1 MTMLK
6 RSKEWWQKV
15 CASEPDGFISA
26 GCPPGYSK
34 DYSEYLAE
42 ECQSKC
48 RVKRSL
54 SGVGTKAAPLTA
66 SLLAST
72 VIIGCQTTKPQIVTK
87 VVERKVEVPKSLL
100 TCSPEPTAGTAW
112 ISQKDVAR
120 YLNRVAEAGND
131 CRVKLRSV
139 RNIIENK
146 SN

>member
-1 MTMLK
+1 MKKTIILL
-6 RSKEWWQKV
+6 SV
-15 CASEPDGFISA
+15 TVLLSA
-26 GCPPGYSK
+26 
-34 DYSEYLAE
+34 
-42 ECQSKC
+42 
-48 RVKRSL
+48 
-54 SGVGTKAAPLTA
+54 
-66 SLLAST
+66 
-72 VIIGCQTTKPQIVTK
+72 CQTTKPTIIPQ